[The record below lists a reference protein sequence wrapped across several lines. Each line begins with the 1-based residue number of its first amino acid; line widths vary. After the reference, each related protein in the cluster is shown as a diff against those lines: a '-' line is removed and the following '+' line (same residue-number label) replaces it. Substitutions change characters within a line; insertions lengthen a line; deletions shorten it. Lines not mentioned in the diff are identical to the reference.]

1 LLGIAKYFCENLA
14 VARPDTV
21 IAESEQWAAVASAVR
36 ERRASLGF
44 THTQVA
50 ADGRVSLNVW
60 SLLENNKQTKYRR
73 RTLVAVAKALQW
85 PDDALLRI
93 LDGLEPVDAQA
104 ARRNDPDD
112 GETVTLPAGLAR
124 RLRDAT
130 PDEMARLEAYLDGLF
145 ERRREG

>member
-1 LLGIAKYFCENLA
+1 M
-14 VARPDTV
+14 ARPDTV
-21 IAESEQWAAVASAVR
+21 IAEPERWAEVAAAVR

-73 RTLVAVAKALQW
+73 RTLVAVAKSLQW

-93 LDGLEPVDAQA
+93 LDGLEPVDEHA
-104 ARRNDPDD
+104 AHGVHRTELED
-112 GETVTLPAGLAR
+112 GETVVLPAGLAR

-145 ERRREG
+145 ERRRDA